1 MAFLKPDKVLNINGV
16 VCKQYIIPNH
26 NVNKLQLPGIRT
38 LECVGITVHN
48 TPSITPS
55 KGTTQSEQY
64 SRATVNGNIPGVFVH
79 FYVDDV
85 EIWQNLPCNYQSWHA
100 GSKKNGV
107 GEPEANGSHL
117 GNRATIS
124 IEVIGNTAKAE
135 DNAARLVAHLMD
147 TYGFTSEQIYTHN
160 YWVNIRRGARAASGE
175 DLRTKPD
182 GYKSCPVYIIPHW
195 QDFVSKVE
203 SYRKSQT
210 QNSRL
215 FYVQVGA
222 FSSESNA
229 KNFLNDV
236 QKNYPNAF
244 IKKVNKLYYVQ
255 VGAFSSK
262 DNAERYLSTVK
273 TKYKNAF
280 IKTF

>member
-1 MAFLKPDKVLNINGV
+1 MAFLKPDKTLNINGV

-26 NVNKLQLPGIRT
+26 NVNKLQLPVIRN

-48 TPSITPS
+48 TPSI
-55 KGTTQSEQY
+55 KQAAGTTQSEQY
-64 SRATVNGNIPGVFVH
+64 TRATVNGNIPGVFVH

-85 EIWQNLPCNYQSWHA
+85 EIWQNFPCNYQSWHA

-117 GNRATIS
+117 GNQATIS
-124 IEVIGNTAKAE
+124 IEVIGNTQKAE
-135 DNAARLVAHLMD
+135 DNAARLVAYLMD
-147 TYGFTSEQIYTHN
+147 EYGFTSEQIYTHN
-160 YWVNIRRGARAASGE
+160 YWVNIRRGAKAGACE
-175 DLRTKPD
+175 NLRTKPD
-182 GYKSCPVYIIPHW
+182 GYKGCPVYIIPHW
-195 QDFVSKVE
+195 NEFITKVE

-210 QNSRL
+210 QNARL

-222 FSSESNA
+222 FASEKNA
-229 KNFLNDV
+229 KVFLNDV

-244 IKKVNKLYYVQ
+244 IKKSGLYYVQ
-255 VGAFSSK
+255 VGAFSCK
-262 DNAERYLSTVK
+262 DNAEKYLNSVKSRYPS
-273 TKYKNAF
+273 AF